1 MSKKLSLIH
10 ELDLKL
16 GQYTKVPPRM
26 TFAAQMVRIT
36 TLLNRHAPLKFC
48 FSSGR
53 QALLLAPFSI
63 ISVSQDAP
71 CVEPADK
78 GASVMRVIVENNR
91 ADLKDPI
98 GTRIVRRGCRYPFLT
113 QLCE

>member
-36 TLLNRHAPLKFC
+36 TLLNRHAPFE
-48 FSSGR
+48 
-53 QALLLAPFSI
+53 ALFFFVVGHYWLPF
-63 ISVSQDAP
+63 
-71 CVEPADK
+71 
-78 GASVMRVIVENNR
+78 
-91 ADLKDPI
+91 
-98 GTRIVRRGCRYPFLT
+98 
-113 QLCE
+113 QLCQ